1 MATPPSSP
9 PPPSHGY
16 YGGNLP
22 PFPIPNAELIVYA
35 FALLVVGIVAAAA
48 ESVPVAF
55 WVEFAK
61 WATAAYLVSR
71 GIAKLGKVYE
81 NR

>member
-1 MATPPSSP
+1 MSTAPSTP

-35 FALLVVGIVAAAA
+35 FALLIVGVVAAAA
-48 ESVPVAF
+48 ESVPVAL
-55 WVEFAK
+55 WVDFAK
-61 WATAAYLVSR
+61 WATAAYLVTR

>member
-1 MATPPSSP
+1 MSTGPSTP
-9 PPPSHGY
+9 PPPSQGY

-22 PFPIPNAELIVYA
+22 PFPIPNPELIVYA
-35 FALLVVGIVAAAA
+35 FALLVVGLVAAAA
-48 ESVPVAF
+48 DSVPVAL

-61 WATAAYLVSR
+61 WATAAYLVTR